1 MTTAERDETELKP
14 AICPYCGE
22 PVKVHEYY
30 GNYNRPD
37 YCIADDDGDELAIP
51 GMARLYFWYCEACD
65 AGSLGEATPE
75 DAIAAWNKRAAS

>member
-37 YCIADDDGDELAIP
+37 YCI
-51 GMARLYFWYCEACD
+51 YCEACD